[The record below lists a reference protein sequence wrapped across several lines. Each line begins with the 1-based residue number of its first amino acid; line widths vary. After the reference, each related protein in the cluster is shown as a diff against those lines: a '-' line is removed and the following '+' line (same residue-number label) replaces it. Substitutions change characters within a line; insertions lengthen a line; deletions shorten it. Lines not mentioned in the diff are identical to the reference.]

1 MCYTGTHKLI
11 VNLRINKT
19 DGDFKKLLPLLF
31 VVITFHKDRTNP
43 SDAYK
48 VFNDTQI
55 NCIYPDY
62 HFNSP
67 DFECD
72 LTYVVA
78 DLA

>member
-1 MCYTGTHKLI
+1 MLYWYTQTDRKFK
-11 VNLRINKT
+11 NKQNRWRRQ
-19 DGDFKKLLPLLF
+19 KLLPLLF
-31 VVITFHKDRTNP
+31 VVITFYKDRTNP

>member
-1 MCYTGTHKLI
+1 MLYWYTQTDRKFK
-11 VNLRINKT
+11 NKQNRWRRQ
-19 DGDFKKLLPLLF
+19 KLLPLLF
-31 VVITFHKDRTNP
+31 VVITFYNDRTNP

-72 LTYVVA
+72 LTYIVP